1 MPIDFIGIS
10 ISISGGY
17 MIHEV
22 KGDILL
28 SHAQVIAHGVAPN
41 DQFDRG
47 FALSLREQ
55 WPAMVKDFH
64 HFCHVMQPKSGEVWV
79 WSGGMSKHIVNL
91 LTQEAARSQGTRSG
105 RARIEYV
112 NHALQELRYLLEN
125 DKFASLAL
133 PRLAT
138 GGGGLEWNMVRPL
151 VDRHLGD
158 LAKPIYIYTHYQKGV
173 QAIEPKP
180 E

>member
-1 MPIDFIGIS
+1 
-10 ISISGGY
+10 
-17 MIHEV
+17 MIYEV

-64 HFCHVMQPKSGEVWV
+64 HFCHVMQPKSGEVWI

-91 LTQEAARSQGTRSG
+91 LTQEGARSQGIRSG
-105 RARIEYV
+105 HARIEYV

-125 DKFASLAL
+125 EEFTSLAL

-138 GGGGLEWNMVRPL
+138 GAGDLDWRVVRPL
-151 VDRHLGD
+151 VERHLGE
-158 LAKPIYIYTHYQKGV
+158 LAMPIYIYTHYQKGV
-173 QAIEPKP
+173 QAAEPRP
-180 E
+180 G